1 MPSAPQPVPFEIAI
15 SQRDL
20 DDLAERIDRTRWA
33 DDLDGDDWSY
43 GVPGPYLRELA
54 DHWRHRFD
62 WRAQE
67 AAMNRWP
74 HFRVVLD
81 DVPIHFVHVRGR
93 VAAGAPPVPLILT
106 HGWPWT
112 FWDYAELIGPLTD
125 PAAHGGDPADAFD
138 LVVPSLPGTAF
149 SSPLRTK
156 GIGVVETADLWVGL
170 MRDVL
175 GYDRFGCGGGDSG
188 AFVSSWLGHAHA
200 DRVVG
205 VHLTFPATTAMG
217 DFAAIRPEQY
227 EGEERAWLDD
237 PPAQSRGTA
246 AHMAVQVEDPQT
258 LSWAMQDSPVGMAA
272 WLVERRRNWSDCDG
286 DVERRFT
293 KDQLLTTVSLHWL
306 TGTFPTSVRFY
317 AESWREAWPLV
328 HDRRPPVQAPTAVA
342 VFPKEL
348 LRVPRSFMAER
359 VNLARWTV
367 MPRGGHFAPAEEPGL
382 VVDDLRAFFRGLR

>member
-1 MPSAPQPVPFEIAI
+1 MGGARPEPVPFEITVD
-15 SQRDL
+15 QRDL
-20 DDLAERIDRTRWA
+20 DDLAERLRRVRWA
-33 DDLDGDDWSY
+33 DDFANEDWTY
-43 GVPGPYLRELA
+43 GVPGAYLRDLV
-54 DHWRHRFD
+54 DHWLHRFD

-93 VAAGAPPVPLILT
+93 GPSPVPLVLT

-112 FWDYAELIGPLTD
+112 FWDYAAVIGPLTD

-156 GIGVVETADLWVGL
+156 GIGVTATADLWVRL

-175 GYDRFGCGGGDSG
+175 GYGSFGVGGGDSG
-188 AFVSSWLGHAHA
+188 AFVSAWMGHAWAPHV
-200 DRVVG
+200 RG
-205 VHLTFPATTAMG
+205 VHLSFPATTSMG
-217 DFAAIRPEQY
+217 DYATITPAAYSEEEQ
-227 EGEERAWLDD
+227 EWLRD
-237 PPAQSRGTA
+237 PPPQSRGTS
-246 AHMAVQVEDPQT
+246 AHMAVHIEDPQT
-258 LSWAMQDSPVGMAA
+258 LAWAMQDSPAGLAA

-293 KDQLLTTVSLHWL
+293 KDDLLTTVSLYWL
-306 TGTFPTSVRFY
+306 TGTFHTSVRFY
-317 AESWREAWPLV
+317 AESFRAPWPLV
-328 HDRRPPVQAPTAVA
+328 HDRRPAVEAPTAVA
-342 VFPKEL
+342 VFPREL

-367 MPRGGHFAPAEEPGL
+367 MPRGGHFAPAEEPDL
-382 VVDDLRAFFRGLR
+382 LVDDLRAFFRTLR